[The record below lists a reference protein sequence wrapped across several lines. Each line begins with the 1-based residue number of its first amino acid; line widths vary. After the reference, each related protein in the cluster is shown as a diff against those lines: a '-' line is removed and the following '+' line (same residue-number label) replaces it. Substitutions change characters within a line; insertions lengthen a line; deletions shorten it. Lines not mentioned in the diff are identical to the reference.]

1 MPSLVDSIYEAV
13 LHPDQW
19 QTVIQELAAE
29 FGASNVAIAGY
40 NEQTGVTEAADWRKD
55 AEYLESFAAYWA
67 SRNFLWDS
75 TIALPVGS
83 TFRFD
88 TIVERDAL
96 ERSPIYNEWF
106 RPQDMDHV
114 LGTHLLTEGPWSV
127 TATLYRASSQG
138 EFDSKA
144 IARFG
149 ALLPHLQRATQL
161 RARLARAELHRSDL
175 RCALDRLDRAAI
187 LVDGEAKVRFANG
200 AAERLFDREGLGVSR
215 NSQLSASNPAET
227 ALLRRTIAECL
238 ADGGVSGGA
247 RMMVHRLNGRP
258 LTVIVSRLSPSRS
271 LFDVVTAL
279 VMVDDPDCL
288 PGPSQPDLLRAAYGL
303 TGAEARLAIA
313 LAGGRRLRDVADEFA
328 VSFATARTHLARIF
342 QKTGVNSQAQLVRL
356 LVRSAID

>member
-13 LHPDQW
+13 LRPEQW
-19 QTVIQELAAE
+19 ETVIQEMAAE
-29 FGASNVAIAGY
+29 FSASNVAIAGY
-40 NEQTGVTEAADWRKD
+40 NAETGVTEAADWRKD
-55 AEYLESFAAYWA
+55 SEYLESFAAYWA
-67 SRNFLWDS
+67 RHNFLWNS

-88 TIVERDAL
+88 TIVERADL

-106 RPQDMDHV
+106 RPQDMEHV
-114 LGTHLLTEGPWSV
+114 LGTHLLTEGAWSV

-138 EFDSKA
+138 EFDSRA
-144 IARFG
+144 MARFG

-175 RCALDRLDRAAI
+175 RCALDTFDRAAI
-187 LVDGEAKVRFANG
+187 LVDREAKVSFANA
-200 AAERLFDREGLGVSR
+200 AAERLFDSEGLGVSR
-215 NSQLSASNPAET
+215 NGHLSASNPGET
-227 ALLRRTIAECL
+227 GLLRRTIGECL
-238 ADGGVSGGA
+238 ATGAGSGGG
-247 RMMVHRLNGRP
+247 RMMVHRVHGRP

-271 LFDVVTAL
+271 LFDVATAL
-279 VMVDDPDCL
+279 VMVDDPDGL

-313 LAGGRRLRDVADEFA
+313 LAGGRRLREVADEFA

-342 QKTGVNSQAQLVRL
+342 QKTGVSSQAQLVRL
-356 LVRSAID
+356 LMRSGIG